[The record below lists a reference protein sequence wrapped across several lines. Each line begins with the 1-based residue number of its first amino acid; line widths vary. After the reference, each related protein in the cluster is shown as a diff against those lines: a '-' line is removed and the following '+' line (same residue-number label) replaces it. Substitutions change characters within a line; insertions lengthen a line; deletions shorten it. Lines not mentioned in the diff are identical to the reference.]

1 MSVVKRNPVLDELG
15 FYPISILQQKARD
28 MRERGEFV
36 VDFSIGDPREPTPP
50 FIPEALK
57 AAVPV
62 ISQYPTVPGLPG
74 LRLAV
79 AAYVRRRFGV
89 EINPNTEILPTAG
102 SKEATFSTPLALV
115 TAGSGQAIVFGTPGY
130 PVYERGARF
139 AGADA
144 VAIPLTGDFVLRA
157 GDIPTE
163 VWRRTAAVWICSP
176 HNPTGAITGTVD
188 LADLIAACREH
199 DALLLA
205 DECYCDLYDDEEPP
219 SALQVAGPGYR
230 NVLSYLSCSKRS
242 GMTGYRSGAIV
253 GDAGAIAALRDLRS
267 SVGVASPEFVQA
279 AAVAAWSDDAHATE
293 RRGIFFAKRAVL
305 RRAFE
310 VMGYEVV
317 GSRAGIYLWV
327 KVDDDMATTERLLQH
342 GVVVSPGR
350 IFGPGGEGFIRFA
363 LVPTLEETEQ
373 AVEVLTACLGKAN

>member
-1 MSVVKRNPVLDELG
+1 MAAVKRNPVLDELG
-15 FYPISILQQKARD
+15 FYPISGLQQKARD
-28 MRERGEFV
+28 MRARGEFV

-57 AAVPV
+57 AAVPAV
-62 ISQYPTVPGLPG
+62 SQYPTVPGLIE
-74 LRLAV
+74 LRRAV
-79 AAYVRRRFGV
+79 AAYAGRRFGIQV
-89 EINPNTEILPTAG
+89 DPNTEVLPTAG
-102 SKEATFSTPLALV
+102 SKEAIFTTPLAMI
-115 TAGSGQAIVFGTPGY
+115 TPGAGQAIVFGTPGY
-130 PVYERGARF
+130 PVYERGSRF

-144 VAIPLTGDFVLRA
+144 VGIRLTGDFVLRA
-157 GDIPTE
+157 GDIPDD

-176 HNPTGAITGTVD
+176 HNPTGSITGSAD

-205 DECYCDLYDDEEPP
+205 DECYCDLYDEAEPP

-253 GDAGAIAALRDLRS
+253 GDAAAIRTLLDLRS
-267 SVGVASPEFVQA
+267 SVGVGSPEFVQA
-279 AAVAAWSDDAHATE
+279 AAIAAWSDDAHAVE
-293 RRGIFFAKRAVL
+293 RRGIFKAERVVL
-305 RRAFE
+305 RRALE
-310 VMGYEVV
+310 DLGYEVV

-327 KVDDDMATTERLLQH
+327 KVDDDLAVTERLLEH

-350 IFGPGGEGFIRFA
+350 IFGEGGEGFIRFA
-363 LVPTLEETEQ
+363 LVPTLEETRQ
-373 AVEVLTACLGKAN
+373 AVEVLAKCLSRAS

>member
-1 MSVVKRNPVLDELG
+1 VVAVKRNPVLDELG
-15 FYPISILQQKARD
+15 TYPIATLQEKARD
-28 MRERGEFV
+28 MRSRGEFV

-57 AAVPV
+57 AAVPAV
-62 ISQYPTVPGLPG
+62 SQYPTVPGLPE
-74 LRLAV
+74 LRRAI
-79 AAYVRRRFGV
+79 AAYVMRRFGV
-89 EINPNTEILPTAG
+89 EVNPNTEILPTAG
-102 SKEATFSTPLALV
+102 SKEATFTTPLALV
-115 TAGSGQAIVFGTPGY
+115 TPNSGQAIVFGTPGY

-157 GDIPTE
+157 GDIPPE
-163 VWRRTAAVWICSP
+163 VWGRSAAVWICSP
-176 HNPTGAITGTVD
+176 HNPTGAITGAAD

-205 DECYCDLYDDEEPP
+205 DECYCDLYDEEEPP

-230 NVLSYLSCSKRS
+230 NVLSFLSCSKRS

-279 AAVAAWSDDAHATE
+279 AAVAAWSDDAHAVE
-293 RRGIFFAKRAVL
+293 RRGIFYNKRQVL
-305 RRAFE
+305 RAFFE
-310 VMGYEVV
+310 GLGYEVV

-327 KVDDDMATTERLLQH
+327 KVDDDMATTERLLEH

-350 IFGPGGEGFIRFA
+350 IFGEGGEGFIRFA
-363 LVPTLEETEQ
+363 LVPTLEETHQ
-373 AVEVLTACLGKAN
+373 AVEVLAKCLKPAS

>member
-1 MSVVKRNPVLDELG
+1 MKRNPVLDELG
-15 FYPISILQQKARD
+15 TYPISALQEKARD
-28 MRERGEFV
+28 MRARGEFV

-62 ISQYPTVPGLPG
+62 VSQYPTVPGLPE
-74 LRLAV
+74 LRQAV
-79 AAYVRRRFGV
+79 AAYVGRRFGV
-89 EINPNTEILPTAG
+89 EVDPNTQVLPTAG
-102 SKEATFSTPLALV
+102 SKEATFTTPLALV
-115 TAGSGQAIVFGTPGY
+115 TPGRGEAVVFGTPGY

-144 VAIPLTGDFVLRA
+144 VGIRLGGDFVLRA
-157 GDIPTE
+157 GDIPAE
-163 VWRRTAAVWICSP
+163 VWRRTAAVWVCSP
-176 HNPTGAITGTVD
+176 HNPTGAITGADD
-188 LADLIAACREH
+188 LAGLIAACREH

-205 DECYCDLYDDEEPP
+205 DECYCDLYDDEVPV
-219 SALQVAGPGYR
+219 SALQVAGSGYR
-230 NVLSYLSCSKRS
+230 NVLSYFSCSKRS

-253 GDAGAIAALRDLRS
+253 GDAGAIAVLRDLRS

-279 AAVAAWSDDAHATE
+279 AAVAAWSDDAHAEE
-293 RRGIFFAKRAVL
+293 RRGIFSSKRVVL
-305 RRAFE
+305 RAAFE
-310 VMGYEVV
+310 AMGYEVV

-327 KVDDDMATTERLLQH
+327 AVDDDVAVTERLLEG

-363 LVPTLEETEQ
+363 LVPTLEETKQ
-373 AVEVLTACLGKAN
+373 AVEVLAACLSPAT

>member
-1 MSVVKRNPVLDELG
+1 VAAVKRNPVLDELG
-15 FYPISILQQKARD
+15 FYPISGLQQKARD
-28 MRERGEFV
+28 MRTRGEFV

-57 AAVPV
+57 AAVPAV
-62 ISQYPTVPGLPG
+62 SQYPTVPGLIE
-74 LRLAV
+74 LRRAV
-79 AAYVRRRFGV
+79 AAYAGRRFGIQV
-89 EINPNTEILPTAG
+89 DPNTEVLPTAG
-102 SKEATFSTPLALV
+102 SKEAIFTTPLAMI
-115 TAGSGQAIVFGTPGY
+115 TPGAGQAIVFGTPGY
-130 PVYERGARF
+130 PVYERGSRF

-144 VAIPLTGDFVLRA
+144 VGIRLTGDFVLRA
-157 GDIPTE
+157 GDIPDD

-176 HNPTGAITGTVD
+176 HNPTGSITGSAD

-205 DECYCDLYDDEEPP
+205 DECYCDLYDEAEPP

-253 GDAGAIAALRDLRS
+253 GDAAAIRTLLDLRS
-267 SVGVASPEFVQA
+267 SVGVGSPEFVQA
-279 AAVAAWSDDAHATE
+279 AAIAAWSDDAHAVE
-293 RRGIFFAKRAVL
+293 RRGIFKAKRVVL
-305 RRAFE
+305 RRALE
-310 VMGYEVV
+310 DLGYEVV

-327 KVDDDMATTERLLQH
+327 KVDDDLAITERLLEH

-350 IFGPGGEGFIRFA
+350 IFGEGGEGFIRFA
-363 LVPTLEETEQ
+363 LVPTLEETRQ
-373 AVEVLTACLGKAN
+373 AVEVLAKCLSRAS